1 MIDDKI
7 VIETHRI
14 HRSACRKSNT
24 SHRANKREHLLR
36 IQREMTCANLFPRFP
51 RYRGRSIGLHRF
63 NFPFKNALFEHPKE
77 KNYTTWQDHTL
88 PSTPR
93 FPSPSSRHLPS
104 CLPYTSKPK
113 QEFKPSRLEIQH
125 HQVPTTDVETRQVF
139 YGILRIVDV
148 FIYNKG
154 RSSCFLRFPTI

>member
-1 MIDDKI
+1 M
-7 VIETHRI
+7 T
-14 HRSACRKSNT
+14 SAPHN
-24 SHRANKREHLLR
+24 
-36 IQREMTCANLFPRFP
+36 
-51 RYRGRSIGLHRF
+51 GRLHSS
-63 NFPFKNALFEHPKE
+63 P
-77 KNYTTWQDHTL
+77 L

-125 HQVPTTDVETRQVF
+125 HQIPTTDVETRQVF

-154 RSSCFLRFPTI
+154 RSSCFLRFPTIWLVPNTSIKRLHSNLTDVSIFAKYIIDFFVRNLVRKISTSSTEFSWSSLHIQNAVHFRR